1 MKTTVIIQTEYS
13 DEDKILLQK
22 SIPENPCDSCP
33 VPGTGACCGCPEAR
47 KYEEAIKPYRDSN
60 IYDIAQDIARM
71 NKLETQARALID
83 EYQRLNQ
90 NLPLF
95 AQRPALSITRN
106 SYF

>member
-22 SIPENPCDSCP
+22 SIPENPCDSCS
-33 VPGTGACCGCPEAR
+33 VSGTGACCGCPEAR
-47 KYEEAIKPYRDSN
+47 KYEEAIKPYLDSN